1 MAERYDKEFKLHVV
15 RQVVELNKTIVQVTR
30 GLDISNQILSK
41 RVQKYKED
49 WAEPFGGSDNLQAKD
64 KTMQELKKQF

>member
-15 RQVVELNKTIVQVTR
+15 RQVVELNKTTVQVTR

-49 WAEPFGGSDNLQAKD
+49 
-64 KTMQELKKQF
+64 